1 MSVKIENGQR
11 LRADIIKYLYYKKTL
26 SLTDLARLTQRSL
39 PLVTTTVN
47 SLISDK
53 YIKKKGL
60 APSTGGRRPLM
71 FLINP
76 AKPKYIVAVAMDQL
90 ITRLVIYNL
99 ANEIVLQLQLFDL
112 NINEDEQAVGKLI
125 TFINNCV
132 QKSGLDRK
140 NLLGIGIGMPGIV
153 NAEKGINNTYLPTPD
168 GTPLGDYLMIG
179 LALPVFID
187 NDSSLITLAEL
198 HFGEAV
204 GMQDALVV
212 NVGWGTGL
220 GLIIKGSLYRGSTG
234 YAGEFSHIP
243 LSTTNNLC
251 SCGKRGCL
259 EVDTSLWVMVEK
271 AKAALAEGAESSMNK
286 LFKDTSK
293 HYGEHFLD
301 AVIHQD
307 PLAISI
313 LSVACFHLG
322 KGLSTLIHILNP
334 ECIVLSGRG
343 ARAGKMLLPAIQQAI
358 NEFCIPRIAD
368 QTRIAFSTLAD
379 NAELLAAASLVVE
392 NIQFDENSIKRSTPV
407 KFTDLM
413 NAN

>member
-1 MSVKIENGQR
+1 MSVKIENSQR
-11 LRADIIKYLYYKKTL
+11 LRADIVKYLYYKKTL
-26 SLTDLARLTQRSL
+26 SLTDLSKLTQRSL
-39 PLVTTTVN
+39 PLVTATVN
-47 SLISDK
+47 SLIADK
-53 YIKKKGL
+53 YLKKKGL

-76 AKPKYIVAVAMDQL
+76 AKQKYIVAVAMDQL
-90 ITRLVIYNL
+90 ITRLVIFNL
-99 ANEIVLQLQLFDL
+99 ANEIVLQLQLVDL
-112 NINEDEQAVGKLI
+112 NISEDEQAVGKLI
-125 TFINNCV
+125 TFINSCI

-140 NLLGIGIGMPGIV
+140 CLIGIGIGMPGLV
-153 NAEKGINNTYLPTPD
+153 NAEKGINNSYLSTPD
-168 GTPLGDYLMIG
+168 GTHLGNHLMEE

-198 HFGEAV
+198 HFGEAE

-220 GLIIKGSLYRGSTG
+220 GMIIKGSLYRGSSG

-243 LSTTNNLC
+243 LSNTNNLC
-251 SCGKRGCL
+251 ACGKRGCL

-271 AKAALAEGAESSMNK
+271 AKAALAEGTESRMK
-286 LFKDTSK
+286 MLFKDKSK
-293 HYGEHFLD
+293 HYGDHFLD
-301 AVIHQD
+301 AVVQQD

-313 LSVACFHLG
+313 LSDACFQLG

-334 ECIVLSGRG
+334 KCIVLSGRG

-368 QTRIAFSTLAD
+368 QTTIVLSNLAD

-392 NIQFDENSIKRSTPV
+392 NSQFDENSIRKSTSPII
-407 KFTDLM
+407 TDLM

>member
-1 MSVKIENGQR
+1 MSVKIEKGQR

-26 SLTDLARLTQRSL
+26 SLTDLSKLTQRSL

-47 SLISDK
+47 SLVADK
-53 YIKKKGL
+53 YIKEKGL

-71 FLINP
+71 FLLNP
-76 AKPKYIVAVAMDQL
+76 TKQKYIVAVAMDQL

-99 ANEIVLQLQLFDL
+99 ANEIVLPLQLLDL
-112 NINEDEQAVGKLI
+112 NINEDEKAVSKLI
-125 TFINNCV
+125 TFINNSIK
-132 QKSGLDRK
+132 KSGFDRK
-140 NLLGIGIGMPGIV
+140 SLIGVGIGMPGLV
-153 NAEKGINNTYLPTPD
+153 NAEKGINNSHLPTPT
-168 GTPLGDYLMIG
+168 GANLGDYLMDDLG
-179 LALPVFID
+179 LPVFID

-198 HFGEAV
+198 HFGKAE
-204 GMQDALVV
+204 GMQDVLVV

-220 GLIIKGSLYRGSTG
+220 GMIINGKLYRGSTG

-243 LSTTNNLC
+243 LSKSDNLC

-259 EVDTSLWVMVEK
+259 EVDTSLLVMVEK
-271 AKAALAEGAESSMNK
+271 AKAALAVGDESSMKK
-286 LFKDTSK
+286 LFKDHSK
-293 HYGEHFLD
+293 HYGDHFLD
-301 AVIHQD
+301 AVVQQD

-313 LSVACFHLG
+313 LSDACFQLG

-334 ECIVLSGRG
+334 KRIVLSGRG

-368 QTRIAFSTLAD
+368 QTTIVLSTLAD

-392 NIQFDENSIKRSTPV
+392 NSQFE
-407 KFTDLM
+407 
-413 NAN
+413 

>member
-1 MSVKIENGQR
+1 MSVKIGNNQR
-11 LRADIIKYLYYKKTL
+11 LRADIIKYLHYKKAL
-26 SLTDLARLTQRSL
+26 SLPDLSKLTQRSL
-39 PLVTTTVN
+39 PLVTSTVN
-47 SLISDK
+47 SLIADK

-76 AKPKYIVAVAMDQL
+76 AKQKYIVAVAMDQL
-90 ITRLVIYNL
+90 ITQLVIFNL
-99 ANEIVLQLQLFDL
+99 ANEIVLPLQLLDL
-112 NINEDEQAVGKLI
+112 NISEDEQAVGKLI
-125 TFINNCV
+125 TFINSSI
-132 QKSGLDRK
+132 QKSGFERTSLI
-140 NLLGIGIGMPGIV
+140 GIGIGTPGLV
-153 NAEKGINNTYLPTPD
+153 NAEKGINNSYLPTPN
-168 GTPLGDYLMIG
+168 GANLGDYLMKD
-179 LALPVFID
+179 LNLPVFID

-198 HFGEAV
+198 HFGKAE

-220 GLIIKGSLYRGSTG
+220 GMIIKGSLYRGSTG

-243 LSTTNNLC
+243 LSKTNNLC

-271 AKAALAEGAESSMNK
+271 AKAALAEGVESSMKK
-286 LFKDTSK
+286 LFKDKSK
-293 HYGEHFLD
+293 HFGDHFLD
-301 AVIHQD
+301 AVIQQD

-313 LSVACFHLG
+313 LSAGCFQLG

-343 ARAGKMLLPAIQQAI
+343 ARAGKMLLPSIQQAI

-368 QTRIAFSTLAD
+368 QTTITLSTLAD

-392 NIQFDENSIKRSTPV
+392 NSQFE
-407 KFTDLM
+407 
-413 NAN
+413 